1 MGGWRGIE
9 RWLAPIAPGPDPAAV
24 LTVCDDDGATARRLE
39 RAGFRATRLVAGVG
53 YHQRSGQIGTGGPPT
68 LRAAATAL
76 PFPNGA
82 FDAVLLLDVLEHVV
96 DDPTTLAET
105 ARVLRP
111 GGRLVVRVPQAGP
124 LAWLDSLNAYR
135 YLRDISRRGKR
146 PRETAKIGWHRHYAA
161 AELTRMLEQ
170 AGFRVEATTGTGTGL
185 SEALN
190 LALLLRFRWLVFDR
204 QGYDRARRWY
214 ARALGVDQR
223 LGLGPWGRWV
233 TAIATKD
240 P

>member
-1 MGGWRGIE
+1 LGGRRGVE
-9 RWLAPIAPGPDPAAV
+9 GWLEPLATGTNPAAV
-24 LTVCDDDGATARRLE
+24 LTVCDDDGATARRL
-39 RAGFRATRLVAGVG
+39 AQIGFRATRLVAGVG
-53 YHQRSGQIGTGGPPT
+53 HHQRPSAAGDVPT

-76 PFPNGA
+76 PFPDA
-82 FDAVLLLDVLEHVV
+82 PFDAVLLMDTLEHVV
-96 DDPTTLAET
+96 DDPAVLKEA

-135 YLRDISRRGKR
+135 YLREVSRRGKR

-161 AELTRMLEQ
+161 GDLARMLND
-170 AGFRVEATTGTGTGL
+170 AGFRVEATAGTGTGL

-190 LALLLRFRWLVFDR
+190 LALLLRFRWLVSDR
-204 QGYDRARRWY
+204 KGYDRARPWY
-214 ARALGVDQR
+214 ERAARLDARV
-223 LGLGPWGRWV
+223 GLGRWV
-233 TAIATKD
+233 FWVTAVGRKN